1 MSPQAETQD
10 ILQEI
15 RTLFA
20 EKGNDMYAGEA
31 VSQTEHA
38 LQAASAAEQEEAS
51 QELIT
56 AALLHDIGHLL
67 HKHDEDCAT
76 QGIDDLHERIG
87 AAWLKKHF
95 PEAVTEPIRLHVDAK
110 RYRCATDAEY
120 LSRLSPASV
129 LSLELQGGPFDER
142 GQQQFESNPWH
153 LEALRLRNWDEAAKI
168 PGLETPELEYFLTS
182 VQRVLQQ
189 QPGDLN

>member
-1 MSPQAETQD
+1 MSPLVETRE
-10 ILQEI
+10 ILDEI

-38 LQAASAAEQEEAS
+38 LQAAYAAEQEQAS
-51 QELIT
+51 PELIT
-56 AALLHDIGHLL
+56 AALLHDVGHLL
-67 HKHDEDCAT
+67 HKHSEDCAT

-87 AAWLKKHF
+87 AAWLKQHF

-110 RYRCATDAEY
+110 RYRCATDEEY

-129 LSLELQGGPFDER
+129 LSLELQGGPFDARE
-142 GQQQFESNPWH
+142 QKQFENNPWYE
-153 LEALRLRNWDEAAKI
+153 EALRLRTWDEAAKI
-168 PGLETPELEYFLTS
+168 PGLATPDLEYFLTF
-182 VQRVLQQ
+182 VQRVLEH
-189 QPGDLN
+189 PVDLN